1 MIGSK
6 KAIACL
12 LIFIVSL
19 YISKELLG
27 NLGCQIK
34 FTRSY
39 LNTYNLVAQLN
50 RTQWLYHHFEHEI
63 DSYDR
68 FMQTE
73 LADIP
78 RLKYHQ
84 YSTEI
89 TENAAFNQVFEAVS
103 EIDSCRKKAAPL
115 LWSIFPQNKQP
126 RYTSTGA
133 VFFASQEG
141 DNKDIICKSKIP
153 GWQKLNKPYLQD
165 NEPVCGEGT
174 TKFIVN

>member
-1 MIGSK
+1 MSRSN
-6 KAIACL
+6 KAIAYL

-39 LNTYNLVAQLN
+39 LYTYSLIAQLN

-78 RLKYHQ
+78 RLKHYQ

-89 TENAAFNQVFEAVS
+89 TENAAYTQVFEAVS
-103 EIDSCRKKAAPL
+103 EIDSCGKKVAPL
-115 LWSIFPQNKQP
+115 LWLASPKNKQP
-126 RYTSTGA
+126 KYTSTGA
-133 VFFASQEG
+133 VFFASPDSE
-141 DNKDIICKSKIP
+141 DKDIICKSKIP

-174 TKFIVN
+174 TFVVN